1 MSRAGSHHDYQD
13 DDEMNLYDRN
23 NEAPPPF
30 PILDDP
36 EQLIR
41 DQNRVIREG
50 ARRNQGPPEGRNEAG
65 PAQQPSRHPPPS

>member
-1 MSRAGSHHDYQD
+1 MSRARSHHDYQD

-30 PILDDP
+30 LDDP

-41 DQNRVIREG
+41 DRNRVVQEG
-50 ARRNQGPPEGRNEAG
+50 ARRNQGPPED
-65 PAQQPSRHPPPS
+65 